1 MRQKEVTDVKAREPI
16 RVAQI
21 MGKLWGGGVESVV
34 FNYYRAIDK
43 NKIQFD
49 FYYDSD
55 STVAPPPELIA
66 MGANFYEIPPYQKVA
81 SYCSTLKKILKGKK
95 YTIVHSHINTLSVIP
110 LFIAWTEKVPVRIA
124 HNHSVP
130 GGKEF
135 SRNALKNF
143 LRKFSKLFPTDYFA
157 CSEKAGRWLF
167 GNRMFANGKV
177 MVIKNGIDFQR
188 FMPSEETIQEKRDSL
203 GLKNKFVVG
212 HIGRFTYAKNHKFL
226 FEIFAEILKQKEN
239 ARLVLVGDGELRAEL
254 KKQAETLGILGH
266 IVFTGQVSDPE
277 NYYRLADIM
286 IFPSFFE
293 GLPLTTIESQAAGVP
308 VAVSEAI
315 PEEAVISNGCKRMSL
330 RDGAKIWAQE
340 CIQLSEVRVNLTDQS
355 RAYDIS
361 RCSQWLAGWYCQRI
375 QKYETGER
383 SCPPQN
389 IWQR

>member
-1 MRQKEVTDVKAREPI
+1 MSKRNLFVAPEEVANMEIKEPI
-16 RVAQI
+16 RIAQI

-43 NKIQFD
+43 SKIQFD

-55 STVAPPPELIA
+55 STVAPPPDLIA
-66 MGANFYEIPPYQKVA
+66 MGANFYEIPPYQKLVP
-81 SYCSTLKKILKGKK
+81 YCSTLKKILREKK
-95 YTIVHSHINTLSVIP
+95 YIVVHSHINTLSVIP

-167 GNRMFANGKV
+167 GNRSFDNGKV
-177 MVIKNGIDFQR
+177 VVIKNGIDFQR
-188 FMPSEETIQEKRDSL
+188 FMPGEEIVEEKRNSL

-239 ARLVLVGDGELRAEL
+239 AMLMLVGDGELHAEL
-254 KKQAETLGILGH
+254 KKQAETLGILEH
-266 IVFTGQVSDPE
+266 MVFTGQVSDPE
-277 NYYRLADIM
+277 NYYRLANVM

-293 GLPLTTIESQAAGVP
+293 GLPLTTIESQVAGVP

-315 PEEAVISNGCKRMSL
+315 PKEAVISNGCKHISL
-330 RDGAKIWAQE
+330 RAGAKTWALE
-340 CIQLSEVRVNLTDQS
+340 SILLSEKRVNLTVKS
-355 RAYDIS
+355 EAYDI
-361 RCSQWLAGWYCQRI
+361 RKCSGELTEWYYSKI
-375 QKYETGER
+375 QAREMRK
-383 SCPPQN
+383 
-389 IWQR
+389 